1 MSCRFW
7 VEEGRNFVKWNR
19 SGRKRNKKPQ
29 SIICKQCTRCDRQ
42 TPSWQ
47 ALKTG
52 ADVTSEMEAEGMHGE
67 PFQLKQ
73 RSLAPCASANTS
85 QPWCGKK
92 AHTEARETRRLLLG
106 CSRVAKLFMVC
117 KSLYFKARKKRE
129 ENAHKAGLVCWFCAN
144 ITSVNINYGWNRV
157 HFLRVRV
164 ASGCLGAGL
173 GRVGFKASILC
184 RVESVKRGEVCG
196 LKVTCNFKIIA
207 KMSRNF
213 NPRLKVQVAGWY
225 GLDNRV
231 RVCGLCGFKLN
242 PIPSLISMLH
252 RCVIAKLCT
261 PLE

>member
-106 CSRVAKLFMVC
+106 CSRVAKVC
-117 KSLYFKARKKRE
+117 ISRQERSVVRMRTKQAWCVDFVQTLPLSISITDGI
-129 ENAHKAGLVCWFCAN
+129 GLTFC
-144 ITSVNINYGWNRV
+144 G
-157 HFLRVRV
+157 FGLRRV
-164 ASGCLGAGL
+164 A
-173 GRVGFKASILC
+173 
-184 RVESVKRGEVCG
+184 
-196 LKVTCNFKIIA
+196 
-207 KMSRNF
+207 
-213 NPRLKVQVAGWY
+213 
-225 GLDNRV
+225 
-231 RVCGLCGFKLN
+231 
-242 PIPSLISMLH
+242 
-252 RCVIAKLCT
+252 
-261 PLE
+261 